1 MSREFNLVNPGN
13 HIMVD
18 LETLGTKPNSLM
30 LTIGAIRFN
39 PWKNDIET
47 DMNEM
52 DTFYRRVSFESY
64 EGLDH
69 VIDDATLEW
78 WGKQDESV
86 RAEAFAEDDR
96 HDIRNV
102 LADFHKWCG
111 GVDAIWAN
119 GTGFDLN
126 ILEHF
131 SRELKRGVAWNYW
144 QARDARTLY
153 ALTPGL
159 QRPQGAAHHALW
171 DCWSQLVGVQA
182 SFRALNITKLTS
194 R

>member
-1 MSREFNLVNPGN
+1 
-13 HIMVD
+13 MVD

-47 DMNEM
+47 DMNDM

-64 EGLDH
+64 DGLDH

-78 WGKQDESV
+78 WGNQDESI

-131 SRELKRGVAWNYW
+131 SRELRRGVAWNYW

-153 ALTPGL
+153 ALVPGL
-159 QRPQGAAHHALW
+159 ARPQGAAHHALW

-182 SFRALNITKLTS
+182 AFRALNITKLTS